1 MATQWYCELM
11 GKLQGPLSSAELLQK
26 VKLGEITQ
34 DTPIR
39 KNDSKWFPAIEVNG
53 LFEAAFRDKPP
64 TSNLATDTEYAG
76 DT

>member
-1 MATQWYCELM
+1 MTTQWYCELM
-11 GKLQGPLSSAELLQK
+11 GKVEGPLTSVQLLQK

-64 TSNLATDTEYAG
+64 TENLAIETEYYG
-76 DT
+76 DY

>member
-1 MATQWYCELM
+1 MTTQWYCELM
-11 GKLQGPLSSAELLQK
+11 GNVEGPLTSAQLLQK
-26 VKLGEITQ
+26 VKVGEIAQ

-64 TSNLATDTEYAG
+64 AGNPAIETEYSG
-76 DT
+76 DY